1 MYRTGIYALD
11 QNSWTGFA
19 IERIGAAPLIGSKL
33 FPRAN
38 PRQTGPQGLA
48 FQQWLRKEL
57 EFYRPERLIYETPL
71 PPMRQSQTTTAT
83 VTMGFAYV
91 IEIVC
96 CALKIPVV
104 SVSQGTWC
112 KAFTGSGKRDSDTK
126 GRVLNECARR
136 GFEPPDDNAS
146 DAMGI
151 LAYAVGL
158 YFPGDAARNQAVG
171 NLRLAA

>member
-11 QNSWTGFA
+11 QNSVTGWA
-19 IERIGAAPLIGSKL
+19 IEQIGYPPLFGFQA

-48 FQQWLRKEL
+48 FQRWLRHEL

-96 CALKIPVV
+96 CALKIPCVTV
-104 SVSQGTWC
+104 AQGTWC
-112 KAFTGSGKRDSDTK
+112 KAFTGSGKRDGHTK

-136 GFEPPDDNAS
+136 GFEPPDDNAA
-146 DAMGI
+146 DALGI

-158 YFPGDAARNQAVG
+158 YFPDDRERNGAFYRQAV
-171 NLRLAA
+171 AA

>member
-11 QNSWTGFA
+11 QNSWTGWA
-19 IERIGAAPLIGSKL
+19 VERIGAAPLYGSQH
-33 FPRAN
+33 FPRRNA
-38 PRQTGPQGLA
+38 RETGSQGLA
-48 FQQWLRKEL
+48 FMKWLRREL
-57 EFYRPERLIYETPL
+57 EFYAPERLIYETPL

-104 SVSQGTWC
+104 TVSQGTWC
-112 KAFTGSGKRDSDTK
+112 KAFTGNGKRDSNTK

-136 GFEPPDDNAS
+136 GFDPPDDNAG
-146 DAMGI
+146 DGLGI
-151 LAYAVGL
+151 LAYAVGI
-158 YFPGDAARNQAVG
+158 YHGRDQARMEGVG
-171 NLRLAA
+171 NRWEPA